1 MSGILSTLI
10 VAGGGPAQPKN
21 VTASAYTTTG
31 FTLSWDNDP
40 AITTYTVHYGPTK
53 TVFSGLTISLTGS
66 TRSAV
71 INNSSFTANTSYDYF
86 VKAANISGTVF
97 SKVLSVFTNA
107 AAPVGLTA
115 VNGTWAETQFKL
127 TWTNVAGLT
136 YTVWN
141 NSTQITSSTPSPTGT
156 ISTIDPTNTIISN
169 LTPSTSYSFYVKT
182 SNSTGVVISS
192 AVLSVNTPIAHTV
205 TIYEVAQN
213 RFKVSCPPNSGY
225 SYTLWRDTTQL
236 VSWNNTGSTYVYQVS
251 SLSPNTSYTIY
262 IKSTNAFGVSTSSAI
277 KKTAPDIPSMN
288 YAVLASSTTLW
299 VYLTGAP
306 SGSTSYTVISKYYYA
321 YGSYLT
327 DTQTVNTT
335 AASFNISVPW
345 GAYVDITYAITVKS
359 NNGELSDESSVAQA
373 SWIDGFVRAGL
384 TAMYYAWDYS
394 RIAGYLPGG
403 TVVYFGVSPAPIV
416 RTMSLTGTFGGGDS
430 SGCLYFSRGSTTE
443 PRQRIYNYA
452 LIYGRGGSGGS
463 GTLSTNGGVGTD
475 GSPAVVINA
484 DSAPIEYFYNGNVIA
499 GGGGGGAGGGGWHGG
514 GGGGGGGASYS
525 PSSTYGGGYGGGSG
539 PYSYG
544 GNYEGSTEGLRG
556 GPGNSYL
563 GWNGSSY
570 VWPAQPRYGGP
581 GGFGGTGA
589 CKNGGQTTSATGGGG
604 GGNAGVGSAGSG
616 GSAGSLVGS
625 GMPGAGGGGGGAPGG
640 SGGFGGVQYYGWNYQ
655 SYTAGGAAGHA
666 IKNFSRITTW
676 SNGGSTHGPLS

>member
-86 VKAANISGTVF
+86 VKAANVSGTVF
-97 SKVLSVFTNA
+97 SKVLSVFTNP
-107 AAPVGLTA
+107 AAPTGLTA

-141 NSTQITSSTPSPTGT
+141 NSTQITSSTLSPTGT
-156 ISTIDPTNTIISN
+156 ISTIDPTNTIITN

-205 TIYEVAQN
+205 TIYNVAQN
-213 RFKVSCPPNSGY
+213 RFTVSCPPNTGY

-236 VSWNNTGSTYVYQVS
+236 TSWNNTGSTYVYDVS
-251 SLSPNTSYTIY
+251 SLSSNTSYTIY
-262 IKSTNAFGVSTSSAI
+262 IKATNSFGVSTSSAI

-288 YAVLASSTTLW
+288 YAVLTSSTTLW
-299 VYLTGAP
+299 VYLTSAP
-306 SGSTSYTVISKYYYA
+306 SGVTSYTVISKYYYN
-321 YGSYLT
+321 YQTYIT
-327 DTQTVNTT
+327 DTQTVNTS
-335 AASFNISVPW
+335 AASFSVTLPW
-345 GAYVDITYAITVKS
+345 GAYVDITYIITVKS
-359 NNGELSDESSVAQA
+359 SNGELSDESSVAQA
-373 SWIDGFVRAGL
+373 SWIDGFVKDGL
-384 TAMYYAWDYS
+384 TAIYYAWDYT

-403 TVVYFGVSPAPIV
+403 TVKYFGVPTPVS

-430 SGCLYFSRGSTTE
+430 SGCLYFSRGSTSE

-452 LIYGRGGSGGS
+452 VIYGRGGTGGN
-463 GTLSTNGGVGTD
+463 GTLSTYGNVGSA
-475 GSPAVVINA
+475 GAPAILINS
-484 DSAPIEYFYNGNVIA
+484 DSASIEYFYNGSVIA

-525 PSSTYGGGYGGGSG
+525 PSSTYGGGAGSASG
-539 PYSYG
+539 AYSTS
-544 GNYEGSTEGLRG
+544 GNYAGSTAGLNG
-556 GPGNSYL
+556 GPGNSTL

-570 VWPAQPRYGGP
+570 YWPAQPRYGGT
-581 GGFGGTGA
+581 GGFGGTGQV
-589 CKNGGQTTSATGGGG
+589 NSGGQGTNATGAGSGGT
-604 GGNAGVGSAGSG
+604 AGVGAAGSG
-616 GSAGSLVGS
+616 GSAGSKVGT
-625 GMPGAGGGGGGAPGG
+625 GMPGAGGGGGGAPGAN
-640 SGGFGGVQYYGWNYQ
+640 GGWGGVQYYGWNY
-655 SYTAGGAAGHA
+655 STLPSGGAAGNA
-666 IKNFSRITTW
+666 IKNFSKITTW
-676 SNGGSTHGPLS
+676 SNGGSTYGPLS